1 MFMEVCNP
9 DGIFFVSLLAANGP
23 DILRMCQGDLA
34 GRFQDFVDRNPV
46 LASGLHADINT
57 LII

>member
-9 DGIFFVSLLAANGP
+9 NGIFFVSLLAANRS
-23 DILRMCQGDLA
+23 DVLRMSQSGLTE
-34 GRFQDFVDRNPV
+34 RFQNFVDRNPV
-46 LASGLHADINT
+46 LASGLHVDINT